1 MMRDFRFA
9 VRMLVKSPAFALI
22 AVLAIALGIG
32 GSTTMFSAIN
42 ALLLRPMPL
51 IQDQDRL
58 LAVAQYFTKK
68 PDLDAGN
75 AYPDYLEF
83 KKQATTL
90 EGFAAIEESTMIL
103 SGGEKPERYLGAGIG
118 ADCFSFLGVQPILGR
133 GFRADE
139 DQPNAP
145 PVVLIGYDVWKDHF
159 GGDSGVVGRVVT
171 LNGTQTTIIGVMPK
185 GWRFPEVSDLWMPL
199 QVDEKRHPRGNFYH
213 DVIAKVKAGVSI
225 EQARAELEQIAARL
239 AAQYPETNTGVSIHA

>member
-1 MMRDFRFA
+1 MLRDLRYA
-9 VRMLVKSPAFALI
+9 CRMLVKTPGFTAI
-22 AVLAIALGIG
+22 AILAIALGIG

-171 LNGTQTTIIGVMPK
+171 LNGTQTTIIG
-185 GWRFPEVSDLWMPL
+185 
-199 QVDEKRHPRGNFYH
+199 
-213 DVIAKVKAGVSI
+213 
-225 EQARAELEQIAARL
+225 
-239 AAQYPETNTGVSIHA
+239 